1 MTILVFG
8 VGAIGSLMQDW
19 ADAHPQYRDKTWDFN
34 KVMQERKSERW
45 ALNV

>member
-1 MTILVFG
+1 MEVTDYDEIYRGGLDSGTESLGWLMLYLVY
-8 VGAIGSLMQDW
+8 
-19 ADAHPQYRDKTWDFN
+19 P